1 MPKKKSRKSLIKKLD
16 TVFSQYIRR
25 RFAVNEVAKC
35 VTCGKEAHWKELQ
48 AGHFMSRKHYST
60 RWEETNVQVQCSGC
74 NVFRYGEQY
83 KFGIYLEQVYE
94 KGTAEELQAKSREIT
109 KFSDYRLLELIEYYN
124 ELLTNLQ

>member
-83 KFGIYLEQVYE
+83 KFGIYLEQAYE
-94 KGTAEELQAKSREIT
+94 KGTADELQAKSREIT

-124 ELLTNLQ
+124 ELLTNLK